1 MFSLFKRYIKFIANI
16 ESSSKSV
23 LRRLLRTVRCDCRSN
38 TGRNLRKLMRISG
51 KMSIDELNLIS
62 NEIPVGEEWKRKL
75 AEEVI
80 EMKNGIMDVD
90 ILTSDE
96 VNEILTYI
104 VT

>member
-1 MFSLFKRYIKFIANI
+1 M
-16 ESSSKSV
+16 
-23 LRRLLRTVRCDCRSN
+23 LRTVRCDCRSN

-51 KMSIDELNLIS
+51 KMSIGELKKGDFENLIY

-75 AEEVI
+75 AEELV

-96 VNEILTYI
+96 VNEIFTYI